1 MKLKQ
6 FVLPAKLM
14 FSIGLI
20 WFVSTHI
27 DLEGSLD
34 RIKGISIGW
43 LIVIMILFY
52 LQMAIT
58 AKRHYELL
66 QLLGSKVSYL
76 RCLDAMLICYFF
88 SQAFISFVGGDAMR
102 TLRIAQS
109 GITMKSSAKGVILDR
124 VSGLIGQVIILL
136 LVLPFLLPFLPDDSM
151 RFGLIGVVIAAIA
164 GIAGVLFLAR
174 LPAATLRFEIFNVI
188 ADLSQRVVRRLSSL
202 RGFYAFFFLSSII
215 NLMNCLIFYAIAK
228 GLSVNVSFLDLLVFL
243 PPVFLLSML
252 PISISG
258 WGVREGAMV
267 VALGMVG
274 VSAAES
280 LSISIFFG
288 LALIVISLPGG
299 ALWLFSHN
307 KQVTNSA
314 ELPSS

>member
-6 FVLPAKLM
+6 FVLPAKLI

-27 DLEGSLD
+27 DLAGSLD
-34 RIKGISIGW
+34 RIKSISIEW
-43 LIVIMILFY
+43 LIVIVILFY

-109 GITMKSSAKGVILDR
+109 GITMKSSAKAVILDR
-124 VSGLIGQVIILL
+124 VSGLVGQIVILL

-151 RFGLIGVVIAAIA
+151 RVGMIGVVVAAMAAIV
-164 GIAGVLFLAR
+164 GVIFLAR
-174 LPAATLRFEIFNVI
+174 LPVAMLRFEIFNVI
-188 ADLSQRVVRRLSSL
+188 ADLSQRVVRRIGSL
-202 RGFYAFFFLSSII
+202 RGFYAFFFLSSVI
-215 NLMNCLIFYAIAK
+215 NFMNCLIFYAISK
-228 GLSVNVSFLDLLVFL
+228 GLAVEVSFIDLLVFL

-252 PISISG
+252 PISVSG

-267 VALGMVG
+267 VALGLVG
-274 VSAAES
+274 VSAADS

-288 LALIVISLPGG
+288 LALIAISLPGG
-299 ALWLFSHN
+299 AIWLVSHH
-307 KQVTNSA
+307 KQVPNSA
-314 ELPSS
+314 EHPSS